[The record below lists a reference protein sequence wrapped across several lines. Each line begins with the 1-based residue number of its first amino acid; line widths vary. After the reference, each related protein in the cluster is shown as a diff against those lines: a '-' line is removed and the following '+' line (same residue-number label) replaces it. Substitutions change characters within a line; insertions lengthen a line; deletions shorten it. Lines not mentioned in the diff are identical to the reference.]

1 MPRRASS
8 GPNIG
13 LILGIA
19 AVVAAA
25 GFAGK
30 LVFGEKSG
38 KTLDGTSLDMRS
50 AVENANS
57 LRGNEYVVEGKIDDQ
72 LDWDPQYGQVI
83 SLKVADGDT
92 AEFLAIEI
100 PPKLSNINIEREQ
113 SYAFRVRFREG
124 GIAVAEEIS
133 RL

>member
-8 GPNIG
+8 GPNLG

-25 GFAGK
+25 AFAGK
-30 LVFGEKSG
+30 LVFGQKTG
-38 KTLDGTSLDMRS
+38 KTLSGTSLDMRS

-57 LRGNEYVVEGKIDDQ
+57 LRGNEYIVEGKIDDQ
-72 LDWDPQYGQVI
+72 LDWDAEHGQVI
-83 SLKVADGDT
+83 SLKVESGDAAD
-92 AEFLAIEI
+92 FLAIEI

-113 SYAFRVRFREG
+113 SYSFRVRFREG
-124 GIAVAEEIS
+124 GIAVAEDIT

>member
-8 GPNIG
+8 GPNVG
-13 LILGIA
+13 LILGIV

-25 GFAGK
+25 AFAGK
-30 LVFGEKSG
+30 MVFADKKGQS
-38 KTLDGTSLDMRS
+38 LDGTTLDMRS

-57 LRGNEYVVEGKIDDQ
+57 LRGNEYVVEGTIDDQ
-72 LDWDPQYGQVI
+72 LEWDPEHGQVV
-83 SLKVADGDT
+83 SLKVLSGDT

-100 PPKLSNINIEREQ
+100 PPSLSNINIEREQ
-113 SYAFRVRFREG
+113 NYAFRVRFREG
-124 GIAVAEEIS
+124 GIAVAENIS

>member
-8 GPNIG
+8 GPNVGI
-13 LILGIA
+13 ILGII

-25 GFAGK
+25 AFAGK
-30 LVFGEKSG
+30 MVFSEKSG
-38 KTLDGTSLDMRS
+38 KTLDGTKLDMQS

-57 LRGNEYVVEGKIDDQ
+57 LRGNEYVVEGRVDDQ
-72 LDWDPQYGQVI
+72 LQWDPDHGQVI
-83 SLKVADGDT
+83 SLRVLSGDT
-92 AEFLAIEI
+92 GEFLAIEI
-100 PPKLSNINIEREQ
+100 PPSLSNINIEREQ
-113 SYAFRVRFREG
+113 NYAFRVRFREG

>member
-8 GPNIG
+8 GPNVGVIIG
-13 LILGIA
+13 II

-25 GFAGK
+25 AFAGK
-30 LVFGEKSG
+30 MVFSQKSTQ
-38 KTLDGTSLDMRS
+38 TLDGTKLDMPS

-72 LDWDPQYGQVI
+72 LRWDPDHGQVI
-83 SLKVADGDT
+83 SLRVASGDT
-92 AEFLAIEI
+92 GEFLAIEI
-100 PPKLSNINIEREQ
+100 PPSLSDINIEREQ
-113 SYAFRVRFREG
+113 NYAFRVRFREG

>member
-8 GPNIG
+8 GPNVGIIIG
-13 LILGIA
+13 IV

-25 GFAGK
+25 AFAGK
-30 LVFGEKSG
+30 MVFSEKAG
-38 KTLDGTSLDMRS
+38 KTLTGTSLDMRS

-72 LDWDPQYGQVI
+72 LQWDPEHGQVI
-83 SLKVADGDT
+83 SLEVLNGDVAD
-92 AEFLAIEI
+92 FLAIEI
-100 PPKLSNINIEREQ
+100 PPSLSRINIEREQ
-113 SYAFRVRFREG
+113 NYAFRVRFREG
-124 GIAVAEEIS
+124 GIAVAEDIT

>member
-8 GPNIG
+8 GPNVG

-19 AVVAAA
+19 ALVAAA
-25 GFAGK
+25 AFAGK
-30 LVFGEKSG
+30 WVFGEKEG
-38 KTLDGTSLDMRS
+38 KALSGTSLDMRS

-57 LRGNEYVVEGKIDDQ
+57 LRGNEYVVEGRIDDQ
-72 LDWDPQYGQVI
+72 LDWDPEHGQVI
-83 SLKVADGDT
+83 SLKVADGAT
-92 AEFLAIEI
+92 SEFLAIEI
-100 PPKLSNINIEREQ
+100 PPELSSINIEREQ
-113 SYAFRVRFREG
+113 RYSFRVRFREG